1 MSIQRLPLAII
12 SSLFIDGEWR
22 SALLGIWISLDLD
35 LECGRESLS
44 FKGARE
50 SMMRTFLA
58 SKHIFFLLLAALV
71 YGCSES
77 VTLEVLDETEDP
89 IYRRAKDLLARDL
102 NSEALSN
109 FNKLIA
115 KRDGIA
121 PESHLEA
128 GLIHL
133 NHIKDPISAIYHFKR
148 YIAVK
153 QRERQSTQRDAGME
167 RVEDLISTA
176 KKELLMTVDA
186 QDYRLKLLDTIE
198 QLRAENESMKSQLQ
212 EFRKRESSGTI
223 SSGALLQGPDSSGIA
238 DNSSAQSG
246 VGLEPSR
253 LDLASSEGRRIYT
266 VQARDSLY
274 KISRQMYGDPSR
286 WREILEAN
294 RGVLPSESDLQ
305 PGMQLIIP

>member
-1 MSIQRLPLAII
+1 MV
-12 SSLFIDGEWR
+12 
-22 SALLGIWISLDLD
+22 LD
-35 LECGRESLS
+35 LECGLESLS
-44 FKGARE
+44 YKEASE
-50 SMMRTFLA
+50 SMMRTFSA
-58 SKHIFFLLLAALV
+58 SKHIFLLLAAALF

-115 KRDGIA
+115 KRDGVA

-148 YIAVK
+148 YIAIK
-153 QRERQSTQRDAGME
+153 QRQRQSSQRDAGMA
-167 RVEDLISTA
+167 RVEDLVSTA

-198 QLRAENESMKSQLQ
+198 QLREESESMKIQLQ
-212 EFRKRESSGTI
+212 EFRKQK
-223 SSGALLQGPDSSGIA
+223 SSGALSSGAFSQTPGSSGIV
-238 DNSSAQSG
+238 DNSIGQSRDR
-246 VGLEPSR
+246 LEPNRPNTQTSQ
-253 LDLASSEGRRIYT
+253 GRRIYT
-266 VQARDSLY
+266 VQERDSLY

-286 WREILEAN
+286 WREILDAN
-294 RGVLPSESDLQ
+294 RGVLPSESQLQ
-305 PGMQLIIP
+305 PGMRLIIP

>member
-1 MSIQRLPLAII
+1 
-12 SSLFIDGEWR
+12 
-22 SALLGIWISLDLD
+22 
-35 LECGRESLS
+35 
-44 FKGARE
+44 
-50 SMMRTFLA
+50 MRTFSA
-58 SKHIFFLLLAALV
+58 SKHIFLLLLAAFV
-71 YGCSES
+71 FGCSES

-148 YIAVK
+148 YIAIK
-153 QRERQSTQRDAGME
+153 QRERQSANRDAGIA
-167 RVEDLISTA
+167 RVEDLVSTA

-198 QLRAENESMKSQLQ
+198 QLREENESLKVQFQ
-212 EFRKRESSGTI
+212 EFRQQQSSGTI
-223 SSGALLQGPDSSGIA
+223 SSGAFSQAPDSGGIT
-238 DNSSAQSG
+238 DN
-246 VGLEPSR
+246 VEGLSRGREEPSR
-253 LDLASSEGRRIYT
+253 PDASSSEGRRIYT
-266 VQARDSLY
+266 VQERDSLY

-294 RGVLPSESDLQ
+294 RGVLPSESQLQ
-305 PGMQLIIP
+305 PGMRLIIP

>member
-1 MSIQRLPLAII
+1 MV
-12 SSLFIDGEWR
+12 
-22 SALLGIWISLDLD
+22 LD
-35 LECGRESLS
+35 LECGLESLS
-44 FKGARE
+44 YKDRE
-50 SMMRTFLA
+50 SMMRTFSA
-58 SKHIFFLLLAALV
+58 AKHIFLLLAAALF

-115 KRDGIA
+115 KRDGVA

-148 YIAVK
+148 YIAIK
-153 QRERQSTQRDAGME
+153 QRQRQSSQRDAGMA
-167 RVEDLISTA
+167 RVEDLVSTA

-198 QLRAENESMKSQLQ
+198 QLREENESMKIQLQ
-212 EFRKRESSGTI
+212 EFRKQKSSVAP
-223 SSGALLQGPDSSGIA
+223 SSGAFSQTPGSSGIV
-238 DNSSAQSG
+238 DNSIGQSRDR
-246 VGLEPSR
+246 LEPNRPNTQTSQ
-253 LDLASSEGRRIYT
+253 GRRIYT
-266 VQARDSLY
+266 VQERDSLY

-286 WREILEAN
+286 WRDILDAN
-294 RGVLPSESDLQ
+294 RGVLPSESQLQ
-305 PGMQLIIP
+305 PGMRLIIP

>member
-1 MSIQRLPLAII
+1 M
-12 SSLFIDGEWR
+12 GELR
-22 SALLGIWISLDLD
+22 SANRGLYLGLD
-35 LECGRESLS
+35 LECVLESLS
-44 FKGARE
+44 FMEARE
-50 SMMRTFLA
+50 SMMRTFSA
-58 SKHIFFLLLAALV
+58 SKHIFLLLVAALV

-148 YIAVK
+148 YIAIK
-153 QRERQSTQRDAGME
+153 QRERQSRQRDAGMA
-167 RVEDLISTA
+167 RVDDLVSTA

-198 QLRAENESMKSQLQ
+198 QLREENESMKVQIQ
-212 EFRKRESSGTI
+212 ELRQRESSGAI
-223 SSGALLQGPDSSGIA
+223 SSGAFSQTPDPGGVV
-238 DNSSAQSG
+238 DNPASPSRDR
-246 VGLEPSR
+246 LEPSR
-253 LDLASSEGRRIYT
+253 PDVPSSQGRRIYT
-266 VQARDSLY
+266 VQERDSLY
-274 KISRQMYGDPSR
+274 NISRQMYGDPSR

-294 RGVLPSESDLQ
+294 RAVLPSESQLQ
-305 PGMQLIIP
+305 PGMRLIIP

>member
-1 MSIQRLPLAII
+1 M
-12 SSLFIDGEWR
+12 E
-22 SALLGIWISLDLD
+22 
-35 LECGRESLS
+35 
-44 FKGARE
+44 ARE
-50 SMMRTFLA
+50 SMMRTSSA
-58 SKHIFFLLLAALV
+58 SKHIFLLLVLALV

-148 YIAVK
+148 YIAIK
-153 QRERQSTQRDAGME
+153 QRERQSRQRDAGMA
-167 RVEDLISTA
+167 RVEDLVSTA

-198 QLRAENESMKSQLQ
+198 QLRDENESMKVQIQ
-212 EFRKRESSGTI
+212 QFRQQH
-223 SSGALLQGPDSSGIA
+223 SSGAVSSGVFSRTPDSSGIT
-238 DNSSAQSG
+238 DNSLSPSNEG
-246 VGLEPSR
+246 IEPSR
-253 LDLASSEGRRIYT
+253 PDARSSQGRRIYT
-266 VQARDSLY
+266 VQERDSLY

-294 RGVLPSESDLQ
+294 RGVLPSESQLQ
-305 PGMQLIIP
+305 PGMRLIIP

>member
-1 MSIQRLPLAII
+1 
-12 SSLFIDGEWR
+12 
-22 SALLGIWISLDLD
+22 
-35 LECGRESLS
+35 
-44 FKGARE
+44 
-50 SMMRTFLA
+50 MMRTFSA
-58 SKHIFFLLLAALV
+58 SKHILLLLVVALV

-148 YIAVK
+148 YIAIK
-153 QRERQSTQRDAGME
+153 QRERQSSQRDAGMA
-167 RVEDLISTA
+167 RVEDLVSTA

-198 QLRAENESMKSQLQ
+198 QLRDENESMKVQIQ
-212 EFRKRESSGTI
+212 ELRQQQ
-223 SSGALLQGPDSSGIA
+223 SSGAVSSGAFLQAPNSSGIT
-238 DNSSAQSG
+238 DNSLSPSSERI
-246 VGLEPSR
+246 EPSR
-253 LDLASSEGRRIYT
+253 PDAPSSQGRRIYT
-266 VQARDSLY
+266 VQERDSLY

-294 RGVLPSESDLQ
+294 RGVLPSESQLQ
-305 PGMQLIIP
+305 PGMRLIIP

>member
-1 MSIQRLPLAII
+1 MEKCDTLFEGSHWIN
-12 SSLFIDGEWR
+12 SLLKIV
-22 SALLGIWISLDLD
+22 LD
-35 LECGRESLS
+35 LECGLESLS
-44 FKGARE
+44 FKEALE
-50 SMMRTFLA
+50 SMMRTFSA
-58 SKHIFFLLLAALV
+58 SKHIFLPLLAALL

-77 VTLEVLDETEDP
+77 VSLEVLDETEDP

-153 QRERQSTQRDAGME
+153 QRERQSTQRDSGMS

-198 QLRAENESMKSQLQ
+198 QLRAENESMKVQLQ
-212 EFRKRESSGTI
+212 ELRKRESSGTI
-223 SSGALLQGPDSSGIA
+223 SSGAFRQRPESSGIA
-238 DNSSAQSG
+238 DNSSSLSG
-246 VGLEPSR
+246 DRSEPSR
-253 LDLASSEGRRIYT
+253 PDSANTEGRRIYT

-274 KISRQMYGDPSR
+274 NISRQMYGDGSR

-305 PGMQLIIP
+305 PGMRLIIP

>member
-1 MSIQRLPLAII
+1 MAI
-12 SSLFIDGEWR
+12 R
-22 SALLGIWISLDLD
+22 VARDLD
-35 LECGRESLS
+35 LFGFRLGKWPGVPLIKEAC
-44 FKGARE
+44 E
-50 SMMRTFLA
+50 SMMRTSSA
-58 SKHIFFLLLAALV
+58 SKHIFLLLLAALV

-148 YIAVK
+148 YIAIK
-153 QRERQSTQRDAGME
+153 QRERQTTQRDAGMS

-198 QLRAENESMKSQLQ
+198 QLRAENESMKVQLQ

-223 SSGALLQGPDSSGIA
+223 SSGAFSQEPDSSGIA
-238 DNSSAQSG
+238 ANPSSPSG
-246 VGLEPSR
+246 DRLEPSR
-253 LDLASSEGRRIYT
+253 PNSTNSEGRRIYT

-305 PGMQLIIP
+305 PGMRLIIP